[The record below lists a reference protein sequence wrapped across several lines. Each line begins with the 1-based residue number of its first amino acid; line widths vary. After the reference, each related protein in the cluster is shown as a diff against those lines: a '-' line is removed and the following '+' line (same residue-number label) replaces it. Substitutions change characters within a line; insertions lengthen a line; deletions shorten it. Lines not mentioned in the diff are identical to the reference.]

1 MKITKARLKQIIK
14 EELEAVAT
22 ESVSRE
28 EAERFVKYAPDGT
41 RLGTDDIGAHIFDY
55 LRRYRVNPDR
65 GPVEDHIDR
74 LVKQLVDFF
83 GEDPDDARDRVNAE
97 IGKGN
102 KKARE
107 KRRSEPSGPYW
118 SGETES
124 DLWKMV
130 YGKPSWEK

>member
-1 MKITKARLKQIIK
+1 MKITKAKLKQIVK
-14 EELEAVAT
+14 EELQAVVA
-22 ESVSRE
+22 ENQE
-28 EAERFVKYAPDGT
+28 EFVKYAPDGT
-41 RLGTDDIGAHIFDY
+41 RLGKDDVGLYISDSLEKFY
-55 LRRYRVNPDR
+55 KNPRRRSAK
-65 GPVEDHIDR
+65 EHIDM
-74 LVKQLVDFF
+74 LVKHLVEFF

>member
-41 RLGTDDIGAHIFDY
+41 RLGTDDIGLYISDSLEKFY
-55 LRRYRVNPDR
+55 KNPRRRSAK
-65 GPVEDHIDR
+65 EHIDM
-74 LVKQLVDFF
+74 LVKHLVEFF

-97 IGKGN
+97 F
-102 KKARE
+102 KKLE
-107 KRRSEPSGPYW
+107 K
-118 SGETES
+118 
-124 DLWKMV
+124 
-130 YGKPSWEK
+130 